1 MDDFYREFI
10 LDHYKRPRNFGTL
23 EDPDIT
29 HEEDNPFCGDRIRI
43 DVRLREGHVVDVR
56 FTGQGCAI
64 STAAASILTD
74 KIKGAPIERIRAFSK
89 EEMLKALG
97 IPLSPVRLK
106 CGLLALKVLK
116 TGLYGIK
123 GWPGEEEG
131 RAREN
136 ADE

>member
-29 HEEDNPFCGDRIRI
+29 NEEENPLCGDRIRI
-43 DVRLREGHVVDVR
+43 DVKLGEDRVADVR
-56 FTGQGCAI
+56 FQGRGCAI

-74 KIKGAPIERIRAFSK
+74 KIKGASLERVKSFSK
-89 EEMLKALG
+89 EEMLHALG
-97 IPLSPVRLK
+97 VPLSPIRLK

-123 GWPGEEEG
+123 NWPGEEE
-131 RAREN
+131 
-136 ADE
+136 